1 MGMLN
6 SVVRRG
12 RLMQDGIAISIVLKI
27 KKLCSASKSGNTAGG
42 SGHSVKT
49 ASLCVGRSVVG
60 RSLAFA
66 ECLQLHEFVIVAPLQ
81 QQLVVCAALAHFT
94 LLDEVTVVA
103 SVPYT
108 HGEIHK

>member
-94 LLDEVTVVA
+94 LLDEVTGQ
-103 SVPYT
+103 PRQ
-108 HGEIHK
+108 